1 MTCMAIQDVL
11 SAAQRRRA
19 EALPAAALLVALSA
33 IAPMTVDMFLP
44 SLPTMAE
51 EFGASESTLQLAVT
65 LFIISFAGSQLVYGP
80 ASDRIG
86 RRPALLAGL
95 VLFIAGSLLAL
106 SAQSVEVLLAGRV
119 VQGLGGGAGP
129 AIAQAIVLDV
139 YGRQRA
145 ARVLSYMAI
154 ALPLAPAIAPI
165 FGGFLHDAF
174 GWQSVFV
181 TLATIGVLLALAYG
195 FGLPE
200 TRPRRA
206 PGTSGLDGL
215 VRDYRTIFSSRTY
228 LVYAA
233 VMGLMFGGQLVFIS
247 SSSFVLQEEFGLSA
261 QWFGLSFGL
270 VALGIMLGATISSRF
285 VSRLPSHRVV
295 LLGTGLSASASV
307 VMLLWVLAL
316 DAGGVWSVLVPMFA
330 TAIGLGLT
338 RPAAMAG
345 ALVPFPQIA
354 GLASALLGFSQ
365 MLIASTYNIV
375 YGALV
380 PVGAQALATGVAC
393 SVVAAFVAVLVL
405 RPRPI
410 EA

>member
-1 MTCMAIQDVL
+1 MAPL
-11 SAAQRRRA
+11 
-19 EALPAAALLVALSA
+19 
-33 IAPMTVDMFLP
+33 TVDMFLP
-44 SLPTMAE
+44 SLPTMSD
-51 EFGASESTLQLAVT
+51 EFAASESALQLAVT
-65 LFIISFAGSQLVYGP
+65 LFIIAFAGSQLVYGP

-95 VLFIAGSLLAL
+95 TLFVAGSLLAL

-129 AIAQAIVLDV
+129 AVAQAIVLDV

-165 FGGFLHDAF
+165 FGGFLHEAF
-174 GWQSVFV
+174 GWHSVFI
-181 TLATIGVLLALAYG
+181 TLATLGVLLAVAYG
-195 FGLPE
+195 VWMPE
-200 TRPRRA
+200 TRPQRA
-206 PGTSGLDGL
+206 PGTGGLGGL
-215 VRDYRTIFSSRTY
+215 VRDYRTVFSSRTY
-228 LVYAA
+228 LAYAA

-247 SSSFVLQEEFGLSA
+247 SSSFVLQDEFGLSA
-261 QWFGLSFGL
+261 QWYGLSFGL
-270 VALGIMLGATISSRF
+270 VAMGIMLGATISSRL
-285 VSRLPSHRVV
+285 VVRLPSHRIVF
-295 LLGTGLSASASV
+295 LGTGLSATASALMLVWV
-307 VMLLWVLAL
+307 VVFDGGGVAAVLA
-316 DAGGVWSVLVPMFA
+316 PMFA
-330 TAIGLGLT
+330 TAVGLGLT
-338 RPAAMAG
+338 RPAAVAG

-380 PVGAQALATGVAC
+380 PVGADALAIGVAC
-393 SVVAAFVAVLVL
+393 SVGAAFLAVLIL

>member
-1 MTCMAIQDVL
+1 MPATGIL
-11 SAAQRRRA
+11 TPRGRRRA

-44 SLPTMAE
+44 SLPAMAE
-51 EFGASESTLQLAVT
+51 AFDAREATLQLAVT
-65 LFIISFAGSQLVYGP
+65 LFIVSFAGSQLIYGP
-80 ASDRIG
+80 ASDRVG

-95 VLFIAGSLLAL
+95 ALFTVGSLLAL
-106 SAQSVEVLLAGRV
+106 SADSVGTLLAGRV
-119 VQGLGGGAGP
+119 VEGLGGGAGP

-154 ALPLAPAIAPI
+154 ALPLAPAVAPI
-165 FGGFLHDAF
+165 FGGFLHEAF
-174 GWQSVFV
+174 GWRSVFV
-181 TLATIGVLLALAYG
+181 TLTGIGVFLALAYG
-195 FGLPE
+195 LGMPE
-200 TRPRRA
+200 TRPPRA
-206 PGTSGLDGL
+206 PGTGGLGGL
-215 VRDYRTIFSSRTY
+215 LRDYRTIFGSRTY
-228 LVYAA
+228 LAYAA

-270 VALGIMLGATISSRF
+270 VALGIMLGATLSSRL
-285 VSRLPSHRVV
+285 VARWPSHRIV
-295 LLGTGLSASASV
+295 LLGTATSAGASAL
-307 VMLLWVLAL
+307 MLAWVAAVGTGGVASVLA
-316 DAGGVWSVLVPMFA
+316 PMFV
-330 TAIGLGLT
+330 TAVGLGLT

-365 MLIASTYNIV
+365 MLIASTYNIA

-380 PVGAQALATGVAC
+380 PVSARALATGVAC
-393 SVVAAFVAVLVL
+393 SVGAAFLAVVVL
-405 RPRPI
+405 RPRPS
-410 EA
+410 EG

>member
-1 MTCMAIQDVL
+1 MQSPDVL
-11 SAAQRRRA
+11 SPRDRRRA
-19 EALPAAALLVALSA
+19 ETLPAAALLVALSA
-33 IAPMTVDMFLP
+33 IAPLTVDMFLP
-44 SLPTMAE
+44 SLPTMAD
-51 EFGASESTLQLAVT
+51 EFAASESTLQLAVT

-95 VLFIAGSLLAL
+95 TLFVAGSLLAL

-165 FGGFLHDAF
+165 FGGFLHEAF
-174 GWQSVFV
+174 GWHSVFV
-181 TLATIGVLLALAYG
+181 TLAAIGVFLALAYG
-195 FGLPE
+195 LGIPE
-200 TRPRRA
+200 TRPRRE
-206 PGTSGLDGL
+206 PGTSGLGGL
-215 VRDYRTIFSSRTY
+215 LRDYRTIFSSRTY
-228 LVYAA
+228 LAYAA

-261 QWFGLSFGL
+261 QWFGFSFGL
-270 VALGIMLGATISSRF
+270 VALGIMAGATLSSRL
-285 VSRLPSHRVV
+285 VVRLPSHRIV
-295 LLGTGLSASASV
+295 LLGTALAAAASALMLAWV
-307 VMLLWVLAL
+307 VA
-316 DAGGVWSVLVPMFA
+316 AEASGVWSVLVPMFV
-330 TAIGLGLT
+330 TAVGLGLT

-345 ALVPFPQIA
+345 ALVPFPHIA

-380 PVGAQALATGVAC
+380 PVGADALAAGVAV
-393 SVVAAFVAVLVL
+393 SVGAALLAVLVL
-405 RPRPI
+405 RPRPV
-410 EA
+410 EG